1 MQQRVKRDYGA
12 ETIND
17 KQQNNMDFSKLVD
30 VEPIPQNDGPHPVC
44 TITYP
49 SEFVYAYDYL
59 RALLKAD
66 ERSARAL
73 ELTTAC
79 LELNPANYT
88 VWHFRRRCLVALS
101 NSSSPSSEVN
111 SATIDVD
118 RIEEDLD
125 FADRLGGSK

>member
-1 MQQRVKRDYGA
+1 
-12 ETIND
+12 
-17 KQQNNMDFSKLVD
+17 MDFSKLVD
-30 VEPIPQNDGPHPVC
+30 VEPIPQNDGPNAVC

-101 NSSSPSSEVN
+101 NSSPSEGQYVN

-118 RIEEDLD
+118 RIEEDLA

>member
-1 MQQRVKRDYGA
+1 
-12 ETIND
+12 
-17 KQQNNMDFSKLVD
+17 MDFSKLVD
-30 VEPIPQNDGPHPVC
+30 VEPIPQNDGPNPVC

-101 NSSSPSSEVN
+101 NSSPSSESSDEQDDVN
-111 SATIDVD
+111 SATIDVV
-118 RIEEDLD
+118 RMEEDLE
-125 FADRLGGSK
+125 FADKLGGSK